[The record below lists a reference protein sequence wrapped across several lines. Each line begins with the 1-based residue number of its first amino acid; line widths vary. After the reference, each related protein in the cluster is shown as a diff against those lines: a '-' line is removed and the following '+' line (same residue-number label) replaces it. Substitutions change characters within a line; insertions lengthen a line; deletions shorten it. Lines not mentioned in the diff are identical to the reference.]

1 MIKGGLTQRYAQ
13 ALYDLALEKQQ
24 VQVFG
29 DQLHRFVDEME
40 HNAEFNSLF
49 CGKLVPASAKKQV
62 VEQIFGDF
70 AEDIKNFIFITLDK
84 NREASI
90 PQIVAGYDDL
100 CDAAAGIRKILVHTA
115 VPLEQPEAER
125 LQKSLEQ
132 KLGGQVRLK
141 TSIDTS
147 MIGGLKVQ
155 IDDTIYDASLLHQ
168 LNALKQT
175 LSVE

>member
-1 MIKGGLTQRYAQ
+1 MIKGGLTQRYAK
-13 ALYDLALEKQQ
+13 ALYELALEKQQ
-24 VQVFG
+24 VQEFG
-29 DQLHRFVDEME
+29 DQLHRFVNELE
-40 HNAEFNSLF
+40 HNAEFNGLF

-70 AEDIKNFIFITLDK
+70 ADDVKSFIFIALDK
-84 NREASI
+84 NRETSI

-100 CDAAAGIRKILVHTA
+100 CDAAAGIRQILVHTA

-141 TSIDTS
+141 TSIDKS

-155 IDDTIYDASLLHQ
+155 IDDTVYDASILHQ